1 MTKLEK
7 KLLEL
12 NYELAITQK
21 FFVPENKIVKTYS
34 KKVEENL
41 FNEILITKKGI
52 YQTRALDEK
61 VMQKDLEVLKDY
73 EI

>member
-21 FFVPENKIVKTYS
+21 FIPENKIVKTYS
-34 KKVEENL
+34 KKVGENL
-41 FNEILITKKGI
+41 FNEILITKEGI

-61 VMQKDLEVLKDY
+61 VMQKDLEVLKQCQS
-73 EI
+73 

>member
-12 NYELAITQK
+12 NYELAMTQK

-34 KKVEENL
+34 KQVGEDKFNNISVCNDKICNTKIADEE
-41 FNEILITKKGI
+41 
-52 YQTRALDEK
+52 
-61 VMQKDLEVLKDY
+61 VMQKDLEILK
-73 EI
+73 ECE